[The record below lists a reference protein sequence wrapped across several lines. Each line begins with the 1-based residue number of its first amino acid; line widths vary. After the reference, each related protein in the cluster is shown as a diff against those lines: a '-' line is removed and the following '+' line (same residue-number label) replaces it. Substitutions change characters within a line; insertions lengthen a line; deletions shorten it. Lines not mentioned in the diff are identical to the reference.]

1 MVLVKKFGRWE
12 VTMLEKPTATTGLI
26 FLNNGSVVRA
36 SITPAN
42 SELSRRL
49 AKMSREKVD
58 GPAKNLSEAIVPVL
72 TQRQVVLGGKALGVP
87 ATRPPRIEP
96 GTI

>member
-1 MVLVKKFGRWE
+1 
-12 VTMLEKPTATTGLI
+12 
-26 FLNNGSVVRA
+26 
-36 SITPAN
+36 
-42 SELSRRL
+42 
-49 AKMSREKVD
+49 MSREKVG

-72 TQRQVVLGGKALGVP
+72 TQRQVVLGGKALGEP